1 MFAAEGSFHP
11 KATRAALGGF
21 GSPVMVLAG
30 EFDVGNPP
38 QAMAEYAGLFPTSQ
52 LVLQPGAGHFP
63 WLDDADLFVQAT
75 AAFLS

>member
-38 QAMAEYAGLFPTSQ
+38 RAMAECAGLFPTSQ